1 MAALVEGKTAWEF
14 ACDWYTPD
22 QVASSI
28 RNNLRLIVM
37 PCDVGS
43 TDFAE
48 WLTEQYRLAMAK
60 GIELG
65 QRAEADARAGK
76 VAYDIE
82 LLQERVATCEEA
94 RVKDQKYYR
103 EKLDTYRQLL
113 REAVKETS
121 GSSNVCCGAWV
132 SADWI
137 RRAEKEVDA
146 DAR

>member
-1 MAALVEGKTAWEF
+1 MATLVEGKTAWEF

-22 QVASSI
+22 QIARSI
-28 RNNLRLIVM
+28 SNSCKLCAM
-37 PCDVGS
+37 PYDVKSEG
-43 TDFAE
+43 FAE

-60 GIELG
+60 GIESG
-65 QRAEADARAGK
+65 QRASEHARAEK
-76 VAYDIE
+76 IAYDIE

-137 RRAEKEVDA
+137 RRAEKEVGGDE
-146 DAR
+146 

>member
-1 MAALVEGKTAWEF
+1 MATLIEGKTAWEF
-14 ACDWYTPD
+14 ACDWYTSD
-22 QVASSI
+22 QIASSI
-28 RNNLRLIVM
+28 RNNLRLVVM
-37 PCDVGS
+37 PGNVESPG
-43 TDFAE
+43 FAE

-60 GIELG
+60 GIEIG
-65 QRAEADARAGK
+65 QRASARARAEK
-76 VAYDIE
+76 IAYDIE

-103 EKLDTYRQLL
+103 EKLDMYRQLL

-137 RRAEKEVDA
+137 RRAEKEVGGDE
-146 DAR
+146 

>member
-1 MAALVEGKTAWEF
+1 MAVLVEGKTPWEF

-22 QVASSI
+22 GIARSI
-28 RNNLRLIVM
+28 HAKIRLVEM
-37 PCDVGS
+37 PGDVES
-43 TDFAE
+43 KDFAE

-60 GIELG
+60 GIEIG
-65 QRAEADARAGK
+65 QRASAHARAEK
-76 VAYDIE
+76 IAYDIE

-137 RRAEKEVDA
+137 RRAEKEVGGDE
-146 DAR
+146 

>member
-1 MAALVEGKTAWEF
+1 MDKVDI
-14 ACDWYTPD
+14 C
-22 QVASSI
+22 V
-28 RNNLRLIVM
+28 RLRATGLQLSRESA
-37 PCDVGS
+37 D
-43 TDFAE
+43 E
-48 WLTEQYRLAMAK
+48 
-60 GIELG
+60 IE
-65 QRAEADARAGK
+65 K
-76 VAYDIE
+76 
-82 LLQERVATCEEA
+82 LQERVATCEEA